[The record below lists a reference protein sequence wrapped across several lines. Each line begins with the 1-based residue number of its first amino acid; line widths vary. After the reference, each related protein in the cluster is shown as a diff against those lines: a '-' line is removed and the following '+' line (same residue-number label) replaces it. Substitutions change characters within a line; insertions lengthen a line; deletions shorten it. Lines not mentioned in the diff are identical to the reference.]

1 MNCKHLRPGSEKLKR
16 TSTNAPK
23 SRMRTTRPLWM
34 EYRGG
39 SGPAGEIRTNGHQF
53 ALHTSHSA
61 AGHTSSSTNHH
72 ACLPTYKVCL
82 VRHHDVGDPLRPPPG
97 TCFAAEAAL
106 RETWRQN
113 HPDTEAAN
121 ECGPPMLLLLHT
133 AHNEVHHG
141 RCGIMN
147 CEAAAR
153 YSFVWPCLQGYG
165 PAGQPFW
172 SAESPGHG
180 YKEGAN
186 PRQHVA
192 LP

>member
-1 MNCKHLRPGSEKLKR
+1 MCDQAARSSNGPQQTRRSRGCGPHALCGWNTGVEVVQLAKF
-16 TSTNAPK
+16 AP
-23 SRMRTTRPLWM
+23 M
-34 EYRGG
+34 G
-39 SGPAGEIRTNGHQF
+39 
-53 ALHTSHSA
+53 
-61 AGHTSSSTNHH
+61 TSSRYTQATAPQDTPADSTNHH
-72 ACLPTYKVCL
+72 ACRPTYKACL

-121 ECGPPMLLLLHT
+121 ECGPPMLKHT